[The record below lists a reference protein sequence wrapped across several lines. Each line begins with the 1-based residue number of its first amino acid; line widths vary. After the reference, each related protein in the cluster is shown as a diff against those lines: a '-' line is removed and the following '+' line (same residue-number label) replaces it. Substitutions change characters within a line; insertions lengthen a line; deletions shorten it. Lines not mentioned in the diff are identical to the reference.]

1 MTTMTHAPS
10 VNQPTPGELEIA
22 AGRSAHG
29 VAAITVTVHGE
40 VMVVCVCGMIGY
52 GPDEDTARAELVGH
66 Q

>member
-10 VNQPTPGELEIA
+10 VNQPTPGELAIA

-29 VAAITVTVHGE
+29 IAAITATVDGE

-52 GPDEDTARAELVGH
+52 GVDEDTARAELVGH